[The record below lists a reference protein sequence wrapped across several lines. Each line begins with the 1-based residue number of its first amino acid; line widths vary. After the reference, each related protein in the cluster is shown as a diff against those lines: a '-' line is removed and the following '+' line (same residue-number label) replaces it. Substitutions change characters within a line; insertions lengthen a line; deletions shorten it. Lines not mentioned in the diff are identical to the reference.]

1 MIKRLQGHKKMIQ
14 KKLIMKDDFKNP
26 YIQIHL
32 NIREDGGSTHNLS
45 NRDQRDNINQSR
57 KHISKKS

>member
-1 MIKRLQGHKKMIQ
+1 MIQ